1 MPMFFFEKHHL
12 IKWSSRKQ
20 FFRNISYLVAEE
32 GGWGFGIPILYVKLI
47 LAMKFTFLFLDLTNI
62 HTNILL
68 EWKTYFRDRETA
80 WHSLIRIFSNK
91 MNIHSRCMHLAQWSV
106 QKPGGTPLSDFQNFT
121 FLDQDPILWQ
131 IVWLVNGGWL
141 PKCLTTLNMKYHLS
155 SV

>member
-1 MPMFFFEKHHL
+1 MPFRRGQWGGGGRRE
-12 IKWSSRKQ
+12 Q
-20 FFRNISYLVAEE
+20 FNFQQERYKSFDSIS
-32 GGWGFGIPILYVKLI
+32 F
-47 LAMKFTFLFLDLTNI
+47 I
-62 HTNILL
+62 HNDILL

-141 PKCLTTLNMKYHLS
+141 PKCLTLNIKYHLS
-155 SV
+155 IVIGLMMIWLIARRDDNPFVHWLSVAEWLS